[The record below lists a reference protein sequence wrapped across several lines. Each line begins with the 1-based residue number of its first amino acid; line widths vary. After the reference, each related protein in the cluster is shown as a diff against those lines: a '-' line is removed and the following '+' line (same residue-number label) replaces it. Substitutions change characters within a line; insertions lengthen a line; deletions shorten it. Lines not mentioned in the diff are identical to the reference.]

1 VEAITESAAG
11 GVGVQFVPQRRHV
24 VAYGLMVAGRRLSI
38 PEQIAQYVR
47 RQLSAERQQ
56 RQNVPRFVAA
66 EVVSGQAN
74 AAGADLQRAEEPDL
88 IHEPELSG
96 T

>member
-1 VEAITESAAG
+1 VI
-11 GVGVQFVPQRRHV
+11 
-24 VAYGLMVAGRRLSI
+24 AYRLTVIGRRLSI
-38 PEQIAQYVR
+38 PEQIGQDVR
-47 RQLSAERQQ
+47 RQLAAQREQ
-56 RQNVPRFVAA
+56 RQNVARFVAA
-66 EVVSGQAN
+66 EIVSGQAN